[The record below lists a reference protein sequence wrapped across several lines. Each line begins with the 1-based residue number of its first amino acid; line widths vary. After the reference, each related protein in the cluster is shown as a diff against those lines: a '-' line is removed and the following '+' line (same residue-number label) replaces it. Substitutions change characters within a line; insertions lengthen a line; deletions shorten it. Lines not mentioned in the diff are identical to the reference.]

1 MIRRNSYIFL
11 AVFILFAGIFSTS
24 CNRDSKAKLNSKQM
38 ENLLTD
44 LHVLE
49 GSLRASGMGYG
60 QEEMEKGAYYRA
72 LFDRYGIS
80 SEEFD
85 SCLSWY
91 TRHPKKFERIYANVI
106 TRLETLRDDV
116 DKGKFHPVDS
126 ANAIDSINL
135 WYLPKKY
142 TFTKDSVRNKLFF
155 EVENS
160 DLLADDMYEL
170 SFLHRVAP
178 SDSSLNQ
185 HVVMYVNYLNG
196 YVDSIYSA
204 TKNDSTL
211 RRYTLKFKAREALK
225 IKSLS
230 GYILG
235 NDSSIGKMNAFVD
248 SVKLMRKYNPF
259 KQDSIRAAVMKLDS
273 TVVDS
278 VDTSPKDSITITGKD
293 SIHAL
298 DDDLLPQKLEGFEKT
313 KKMDKIKVQ
322 EDE

>member
-1 MIRRNSYIFL
+1 
-11 AVFILFAGIFSTS
+11 
-24 CNRDSKAKLNSKQM
+24 M
-38 ENLLTD
+38 ENLLVD

-49 GSLRASGMGYG
+49 GSIRASGMDYRQG
-60 QEEMEKGAYYRA
+60 EMKKDAYYRA

-91 TRHPKKFERIYANVI
+91 TKHPKKFERIYANVI

-116 DKGKFHPVDS
+116 DKGKFHLVDS
-126 ANAIDSINL
+126 ATAIDSISL
-135 WYLPKKY
+135 WHLPRKY
-142 TFTKDSVRNKLFF
+142 TFTKDSARNKLFF
-155 EVENS
+155 EIENS

-235 NDSSIGKMNAFVD
+235 NDSSVGKMSAFVD
-248 SVKLMRKYNPF
+248 SVKLIRKYNPF
-259 KQDSIRAAVMKLDS
+259 KQDSIRDAVMKLDS
-273 TVVDS
+273 TLVDS
-278 VDTSPKDSITITGKD
+278 VADSITMTDKD
-293 SIHAL
+293 SVHVKEQG
-298 DDDLLPQKLEGFEKT
+298 LLPKKLKEFEET
-313 KKMDKIKVQ
+313 KKLDKIRFQQ
-322 EDE
+322 EQ

>member
-1 MIRRNSYIFL
+1 MIRRNSYIFIVII
-11 AVFILFAGIFSTS
+11 ALFSGIFSTS

-38 ENLLTD
+38 ENLLVD

-49 GSLRASGMGYG
+49 GSIRASGMDYRQG
-60 QEEMEKGAYYRA
+60 EMQKDAYYKA

-91 TRHPKKFERIYANVI
+91 TKHPKKFERIYSNVI

-126 ANAIDSINL
+126 ATAIDSISL
-135 WYLPKKY
+135 WHLPRKY
-142 TFTKDSVRNKLFF
+142 TFTKDSARNKLFF
-155 EVENS
+155 EIENS

-235 NDSSIGKMNAFVD
+235 NDSSVGKMSAFVD
-248 SVKLMRKYNPF
+248 SVKLIRKYNPF
-259 KQDSIRAAVMKLDS
+259 KQDSIRDAVMKLDS
-273 TVVDS
+273 TLVDS
-278 VDTSPKDSITITGKD
+278 VANSITMTDKDSVHVKEQG
-293 SIHAL
+293 
-298 DDDLLPQKLEGFEKT
+298 LLPKKLKEFEET
-313 KKMDKIKVQ
+313 KKLDKIKLQQ
-322 EDE
+322 EQ